1 MGQIGTSLPTRNSDR
16 DCMCMNAPTLIAGNL
31 LSTARVALLAAAI
44 LGLAACQTDSG
55 GPAAGDAPKPEVA
68 ASRPDSSGAKP
79 HAAKP
84 EEPAEEAEPM
94 TRTRAARECWMKTEK
109 ANRHED
115 LDKRADIVNKCIED
129 KMKAAGAS
137 PPKT

>member
-1 MGQIGTSLPTRNSDR
+1 
-16 DCMCMNAPTLIAGNL
+16 MNALNFDSRSR
-31 LSTARVALLAAAI
+31 LSAARVILLAAAAVA
-44 LGLAACQTDSG
+44 LTACQTDSG
-55 GPAAGDAPKPEVA
+55 STAAGDTSKPEVT
-68 ASRPDSSGAKP
+68 ASRPDGAKP
-79 HAAKP
+79 QAAKP
-84 EEPAEEAEPM
+84 AEPVEEAEPM

>member
-1 MGQIGTSLPTRNSDR
+1 
-16 DCMCMNAPTLIAGNL
+16 MNASIFDARNL
-31 LSTARVALLAAAI
+31 LSAARVTLLAAAA
-44 LGLAACQTDSG
+44 LALAACQTDSG
-55 GPAAGDAPKPEVA
+55 SPAAGDPPKPEA
-68 ASRPDSSGAKP
+68 ASAKP
-79 HAAKP
+79 DVSSKPQAAKP

-109 ANRHED
+109 VNPHEN

-129 KMKAAGAS
+129 KMKAAAAS